1 MGFLLASNVVASVL
15 PSEQP
20 NTRNRLLESQKNIA
34 SNVVVQVSWL
44 RVLLLLMVVREDH
57 AGKILHQTLSC
68 TMLRSLLMMVTKNHA
83 SILK

>member
-34 SNVVVQVSWL
+34 SNVVLQVSWL
-44 RVLLLLMVVREDH
+44 RVLLLLMVVREDL